1 MVTDQNPRKR
11 AKNVFTPDKIFQ
23 DREIMQNY
31 IFDMLLLYNNVMI

>member
-1 MVTDQNPRKR
+1 MVTDQNPRKG

-31 IFDMLLLYNNVMI
+31 IFDVIVV